1 MNLRQIVPLVLV
13 LVVTVVGFIGARL
26 DGQRDA
32 RRESEHRAEIAATE
46 IRGRIDQGGALADS
60 LRRFMAGA
68 VRGRVTN
75 EQFASN
81 ASRWLSP
88 VDLTAAAWIERVPS
102 SERAAY
108 ERRLGRPVVV
118 ADLQGRIGR
127 AGPKASYLPATLV
140 TGIPP
145 MTVPGLDFAS
155 ERGVAAAIDRPRTLY
170 QVTATSLSRPRDELA
185 GLFLVQSAQR
195 LTNGAVQ
202 PGYVV
207 LFVPEL
213 WLRAAATGTERL
225 ELRVG
230 GVSSESIGGAAV
242 HSRFTEA
249 GQRFDVLVPL
259 EPVQG
264 AAAALPWIILA
275 AGPVVVA
282 LAGVAELYASRRAKA
297 KAEVDRLFTISSD
310 LIVVAGF
317 DGYFR
322 RVNPAFESSLGYTQQ
337 EALSRPVLDFVHP
350 DDRRP
355 TEEEVQ
361 HLHEGQTTIS
371 FVNRYLCKN
380 GSHRWIEWTATPVIE
395 ERLTYAVGRDVT
407 ERRQAESDLREAEER
422 YRVLAETQAAL
433 RRVATLVARGA
444 SPDEVFAAT
453 TAEAGRLLESDATAL
468 CRYEADSTAT
478 VVAAAPAA
486 NVDVSIG
493 GRFSVDGEN
502 LLGVVSRTGRA
513 ARRDSFEDA
522 SGGLAELARRIGVRS
537 AVEAPVRVEGRLWGV
552 LAVWSKRA
560 PLPGDTEQRL
570 VAFTDLVATAIA
582 NTESRTQLTT
592 SRARIVATADA
603 TRRQIERDL
612 HDGAQQRL
620 ISLSFELRGV
630 HDALPPE
637 LDDHRAALEE
647 TLDGLTSALN
657 ELRELAQGIH
667 PAILTQGGLGP
678 ALKTLAHRSAIPVE
692 LDVQT
697 EGGLPERVEVA
708 AYYVVS
714 EALAN
719 AAKHAR
725 ASVVHV
731 AVRTQDHMLNVCV
744 RDDGLGG
751 ADPDHGSGLLGLKD
765 RAEAIGGSLSVES
778 AGGAGTSL
786 YVELPLDDSA
796 TEPGTH
802 GVAIG
807 AGGTA
812 GDS

>member
-1 MNLRQIVPLVLV
+1 MNLRQIAPLVLA
-13 LVVTVVGFIGARL
+13 LAVTVGGFFGARL

-88 VDLTAAAWIERVPS
+88 VDLTAAAWIEQVPS

-108 ERRLGRPVVV
+108 ERRLGGPVVV
-118 ADLQGRIGR
+118 ADRQGRIAR
-127 AGPKASYLPATLV
+127 AGPRASYLPATLV

-155 ERGVAAAIDRPRTLY
+155 EPGVAAAIDRPRTLY

-213 WLRAAATGTERL
+213 WLRAGATGTERF

-242 HSRFTEA
+242 HSRFTDA

-275 AGPVVVA
+275 GGLVVVA

-297 KAEVDRLFTISSD
+297 KAEVDRLFTISPD

-322 RVNPAFESSLGYTQQ
+322 RVNPAFESRLGYTQQ
-337 EALSRPVLDFVHP
+337 EALSRPLLDFVHP

-355 TEEEVQ
+355 TEEEGQ
-361 HLHEGQTTIS
+361 HLQEGQTTIS

-422 YRVLAETQAAL
+422 YRVLAETQTAL

-444 SPDEVFAAT
+444 SPGDVFAAT
-453 TAEAGRLLESDATAL
+453 TAEAGQLLRADTTAL
-468 CRYEADSTAT
+468 CRYEVDGTIT
-478 VVAAAPAA
+478 VLAAGPEAEVEVA
-486 NVDVSIG
+486 IG
-493 GRFSVDGEN
+493 DRFSVEGEN
-502 LLGVVSRTGRA
+502 VIGVVSRTGLA
-513 ARRDSFEDA
+513 TRRDSFEDA
-522 SGGLAELARRIGVRS
+522 TGDVADVARRAGVRS
-537 AVEAPVRVEGRLWGV
+537 SVGAPVTVEGRPWGV
-552 LAVWSKRA
+552 MVVSSKRG
-560 PLPGDTEQRL
+560 PLPRDTEERL
-570 VAFTDLVATAIA
+570 VGFTDLVATAIA
-582 NTESRTQLTT
+582 NTESRAQLTA

-603 TRRQIERDL
+603 ARRQIERDL

-657 ELRELAQGIH
+657 ELREMAQGIH

-719 AAKHAR
+719 AVKHAR

-751 ADPDHGSGLLGLKD
+751 ADPDRGSGLLGLKD
-765 RAEAIGGSLSVES
+765 RAEAIGGSLSLES

-786 YVELPLDDSA
+786 YVELPLDDVRSC
-796 TEPGTH
+796 
-802 GVAIG
+802 
-807 AGGTA
+807 
-812 GDS
+812 

>member
-1 MNLRQIVPLVLV
+1 VNLRQIAPLALA
-13 LVVTVVGFIGARL
+13 LAVTVVGFFGARL

-32 RRESEHRAEIAATE
+32 RRESGHRAEIAATE

-88 VDLTAAAWIERVPS
+88 VDLTAAAWIEQVPS

-108 ERRLGRPVVV
+108 ERRLGGPVVV
-118 ADLQGRIGR
+118 ADRQGRISR
-127 AGPKASYLPATLV
+127 AGPRASYLPATLV

-155 ERGVAAAIDRPRTLY
+155 ERGIAAAIDRPRTLY

-213 WLRAAATGTERL
+213 WLRAGATGTERF

-242 HSRFTEA
+242 HSRFTDA

-264 AAAALPWIILA
+264 AAAVLPWIILA
-275 AGPVVVA
+275 GGLVVVA
-282 LAGVAELYASRRAKA
+282 LLGVAELYASRRAKA
-297 KAEVDRLFTISSD
+297 KAEVDRLFTISPD

-322 RVNPAFESSLGYTQQ
+322 RVNPAFESRLGYTQQ

-350 DDRRP
+350 DDRGP

-407 ERRQAESDLREAEER
+407 ERRKAESDLREAEER
-422 YRVLAETQAAL
+422 YRVLAETQTAL
-433 RRVATLVARGA
+433 RRVATLVARRA
-444 SPDEVFAAT
+444 LPSDVFAAT
-453 TAEAGRLLESDATAL
+453 TAEAGRLLHSDATAL
-468 CRYEADSTAT
+468 CRYEADGTVTIMAT
-478 VVAAAPAA
+478 EP
-486 NVDVSIG
+486 NPNMEVSIG
-493 GRFSVDGEN
+493 TRYPVDHAN
-502 LLGVVSRTGRA
+502 NVLGVVFQTGRA
-513 ARRDSFEDA
+513 ARRDNFDDA
-522 SGGLAELARRIGVRS
+522 TGEVAELARRGGVRS
-537 AVEAPVRVEGRLWGV
+537 AVGAPVTVEGRPWGAI
-552 LAVWSKRA
+552 AVWSKRG
-560 PLPGDTEQRL
+560 PLPGDTEERL

-582 NTESRTQLTT
+582 NTESRAQLTA

-657 ELRELAQGIH
+657 ELREMAQGIH

-697 EGGLPERVEVA
+697 EGGLPERVEVT

-719 AAKHAR
+719 AAKHAH

-751 ADPDHGSGLLGLKD
+751 ADPDRGSGLLGLKD
-765 RAEAIGGSLSVES
+765 RAEAIGGSLSLES

-786 YVELPLDDSA
+786 YVELPLDD
-796 TEPGTH
+796 
-802 GVAIG
+802 VR
-807 AGGTA
+807 
-812 GDS
+812 

>member
-1 MNLRQIVPLVLV
+1 VSFRQIAPLVL
-13 LVVTVVGFIGARL
+13 LLAVTVVGFFGARL

-68 VRGRVTN
+68 VSGRVTN

-88 VDLTAAAWIERVPS
+88 VDLTAAAWIEQVPAS
-102 SERAAY
+102 GRADY
-108 ERRLGRPVVV
+108 ERRLGGPVVV
-118 ADLQGRIGR
+118 ADRQGRIAR
-127 AGPKASYLPATLV
+127 AGPRASYLPATLV

-155 ERGVAAAIDRPRTLY
+155 ERGVAAAIGRPRTLY

-213 WLRAAATGTERL
+213 WLRAGATGTERF

-230 GVSSESIGGAAV
+230 GVSSESIGGAVV
-242 HSRFTEA
+242 HSRFTDA

-275 AGPVVVA
+275 AGLVVVA

-297 KAEVDRLFTISSD
+297 KAEVDRLFTISPD

-322 RVNPAFESSLGYTQQ
+322 RVNPAFESRLGYTQQ
-337 EALSRPVLDFVHP
+337 EALSRPLLDFVHP

-355 TEEEVQ
+355 TEEEGQ
-361 HLHEGQTTIS
+361 HLQEGQTTIS

-422 YRVLAETQAAL
+422 YRVLAETQTAL
-433 RRVATLVARGA
+433 RRVATLVARRA
-444 SPDEVFAAT
+444 SPSDVFAAT
-453 TAEAGRLLESDATAL
+453 TAEAGRLLHSDATAL
-468 CRYEADSTAT
+468 CRYEADGSVTII
-478 VVAAAPAA
+478 AAEPDP
-486 NVDVSIG
+486 NMDVSIG
-493 GRFSVDGEN
+493 ARYPLDANNV
-502 LLGVVSRTGRA
+502 LGIVSSTGRV
-513 ARRDSFEDA
+513 ARRDSFDDA
-522 SGGLAELARRIGVRS
+522 TGEVAELARRGGVRS
-537 AVEAPVRVEGRLWGV
+537 AVGAPVTVEGRPWGAI
-552 LAVWSKRA
+552 AVWSKRG

-582 NTESRTQLTT
+582 NTESRAQLTA

-647 TLDGLTSALN
+647 ALDGLTGALD
-657 ELRELAQGIH
+657 ELREMAQGIH

-731 AVRTQDHMLNVCV
+731 AVRTEDHMLNVCV

-751 ADPDHGSGLLGLKD
+751 ADPDRGSGLLGLKD
-765 RAEAIGGSLSVES
+765 RAEAIGGSLSLES

-786 YVELPLDDSA
+786 YVELPLDD
-796 TEPGTH
+796 
-802 GVAIG
+802 VR
-807 AGGTA
+807 
-812 GDS
+812 

>member
-1 MNLRQIVPLVLV
+1 MSLRQIAPLVLA
-13 LVVTVVGFIGARL
+13 LAVTVAGFFGARIL
-26 DGQRDA
+26 GQRDA
-32 RRESEHRAEIAATE
+32 RRDSEHRAEIAAIE

-68 VRGRVTN
+68 VRGGVTN
-75 EQFASN
+75 GQFAN
-81 ASRWLSP
+81 MASRWLSP
-88 VDLTAAAWIERVPS
+88 ADLTAAAWIEQVPAS
-102 SERAAY
+102 RRATY
-108 ERRLGRPVVV
+108 ERRIGRQIVV
-118 ADLQGRIGR
+118 ADRRGRIAR
-127 AGPKASYLPATLV
+127 ARPRASYLPATLV

-145 MTVPGLDFAS
+145 MSVPGLDLAG
-155 ERGVAAAIDRPRTLY
+155 EPGVAAAIGRARTLY
-170 QVTATSLSRPRDELA
+170 QITATSLASSRDELG

-207 LFVPEL
+207 LFVPES

-230 GVSSESIGGAAV
+230 GVSSERIGAAAV
-242 HSRFTEA
+242 HRRFIDA

-259 EPVQG
+259 ESVQG
-264 AAAALPWIILA
+264 AAAVLPWSILA
-275 AGPVVVA
+275 GGLVVVA
-282 LAGVAELYASRRAKA
+282 LAGVAEIYASRRAKA
-297 KAEVDRLFTISSD
+297 KAEVDRLFTLSPD
-310 LIVVAGF
+310 LIAVIGF

-322 RVNPAFESSLGYTQQ
+322 RVNPAFESRLGYTPQ
-337 EALSRPVLDFVHP
+337 EALTRPFLDFVHP
-350 DDRRP
+350 DDRKR
-355 TEEEVQ
+355 TEEERQ
-361 HLHEGQTTIS
+361 SLHEGQTTIS
-371 FVNRYLCKN
+371 FVNRYVCKD
-380 GSHRWIEWTATPVIE
+380 GSHRWIEWTATPVLE
-395 ERLTYAVGRDVT
+395 ERLSYAVGRDVT

-444 SPDEVFAAT
+444 SPGEVFAAT
-453 TAEAGRLLESDATAL
+453 TAEAGRLLQSDATAL
-468 CRYEADSTAT
+468 CRYEADGAVT
-478 VVAAAPAA
+478 VVAAAPDA

-493 GRFSVDGEN
+493 ARFSADGEN
-502 LLGVVSRTGRA
+502 LVGVVSRTGRA
-513 ARRDSFEDA
+513 TRRDSFDDA
-522 SGGLAELARRIGVRS
+522 TGDLAELARRVGVRS
-537 AVEAPVRVEGRLWGV
+537 AVEAPVTVEGRPWGV
-552 LAVWSKRA
+552 MAAWSKRG

-582 NTESRTQLTT
+582 NTDSRAQLTA

-612 HDGAQQRL
+612 HDGAQQQL

-630 HDALPPE
+630 QDTLPPE
-637 LDDHRAALEE
+637 LDDHRAALAQAQ
-647 TLDGLTSALN
+647 DGLTTALD
-657 ELRELAQGIH
+657 ELREIAQGIH
-667 PAILTQGGLGP
+667 PAIITQGGLGP

-692 LDVQT
+692 LDVRT

-708 AYYVVS
+708 AYYVVA

-725 ASVVHV
+725 ASVVRV
-731 AVRTQDHMLNVCV
+731 AVRTQDQMLNVCV

-778 AGGAGTSL
+778 ARGAGTSL
-786 YVELPLDDSA
+786 YVELPLDDRHA
-796 TEPGTH
+796 RMPGST
-802 GVAIG
+802 
-807 AGGTA
+807 
-812 GDS
+812 